1 MVNIMII
8 KKSNWKKPREVF
20 PTLLVKIR
28 PQGGGASVVVPPEY
42 RGEYALLTILTKE
55 DAEKLGLSEML

>member
-1 MVNIMII
+1 MII
-8 KKSNWKKPREVF
+8 KKPNWKKPRDVY

-55 DAEKLGLSEML
+55 DAEKLGLSE

>member
-1 MVNIMII
+1 M
-8 KKSNWKKPREVF
+8 
-20 PTLLVKIR
+20 VKIR

-55 DAEKLGLSEML
+55 DAEKLGLIETHLK